1 MTTHEPG
8 GRSPD
13 PDIPD
18 HETTTSPEPPLRL
31 SGPAQLLA
39 VLPQLLGYRL
49 ERSIVVVV
57 TGLDPRTSLAQM
69 TFTGRVD
76 LPDTEH
82 LGEALQ
88 RLRFAVQQAADGW
101 HGVTLLAVYGVD
113 LPQDESGE
121 VEAAASAGLL
131 AAAQRLARD
140 TGTHVHELVL
150 VRDGCREIC
159 GVIDSGDHVE
169 AHDRRWRSAPR
180 PQDVPVAADLV
191 LRGRSAL
198 PSRSAL
204 AASVR
209 RRDEAAARASAVALA
224 VLDLAPE
231 RIDLGHTLSA
241 LGGWVVCGE
250 EPSARDRAAIALMLH
265 DREVRDAVLAR
276 WLPELDWVDE
286 ARTPEDLVEV
296 VAELRAWSAT
306 AYREGLDRLLVL
318 VSRVPYPLGGPLLT
332 IAAMVAW
339 TRGDGTLANEACDL
353 ALEIDPDSRLA
364 GLLRQALDVGLRP
377 PRGRTAGRAARRSGG
392 RPAA

>member
-8 GRSPD
+8 GRSSD
-13 PDIPD
+13 PAIPA
-18 HETTTSPEPPLRL
+18 HHTTTSPAPLRL
-31 SGPAQLLA
+31 SGAAQLLA

-57 TGLDPRTSLAQM
+57 TGLDPVTSMAEM

-76 LPDTEH
+76 LPETEH
-82 LGEALQ
+82 LDEALQ
-88 RLRFAVQQAADGW
+88 RLRFAVQQAADAW
-101 HGVTLLAVYGVD
+101 PGVTLLAVYGID

-121 VEAAASAGLL
+121 VQPRATEGLL
-131 AAAQRLARD
+131 SAAQRLAEE
-140 TGTHVHELVL
+140 TGTHVHELML
-150 VRDGCREIC
+150 VRDGSRELCR
-159 GVIDSGDHVE
+159 VIDSGDHVE
-169 AHDRRWRSAPR
+169 APLRRWEAAPQ

-231 RIDLGHTLSA
+231 RIDLGHNLSA
-241 LGGWVVCGE
+241 LGEWVVCGE

-276 WLPELDWVDE
+276 WLPELDWVDV
-286 ARTPEDLVEV
+286 ARTPEDLVAV
-296 VAELRAWSAT
+296 VADLRAWPAT
-306 AYREGLDRLLVL
+306 AYHEGLDRLLVL

-332 IAAMVAW
+332 LAAMVAW

-353 ALEIDPDSRLA
+353 ALEIDPASTLA

-377 PRGRTAGRAARRSGG
+377 PRGKTEGRAARRSGG